1 MKGRSPHVGPLL
13 QAARR
18 PRLAIPSAVALGP
31 LAPAASASYPKLL
44 LDEGQ
49 KPHKARPLDCGF
61 DRTLLFGGEP
71 ALGASHD
78 AAVRIDELLEQVD
91 VFVVDVL
98 DVILRKNIV
107 AHSFQLLVLSFEF
120 VSSH

>member
-1 MKGRSPHVGPLL
+1 MKGRSLHVGPLL

-49 KPHKARPLDCGF
+49 KPHEARAFDGGF
-61 DRTLLFGGEP
+61 DGALLLRREIRSLS
-71 ALGASHD
+71 AHHAS
-78 AAVRIDELLEQVD
+78 VRIDELLQKIH
-91 VFVVDVL
+91 VFVVDVA
-98 DVILRKNIV
+98 DVILRKDV
-107 AHSFQLLVLSFEF
+107 V
-120 VSSH
+120 

>member
-1 MKGRSPHVGPLL
+1 MKGRSLHVGPLL

-49 KPHKARPLDCGF
+49 KPHEARAFDGGF
-61 DRTLLFGGEP
+61 DGALLLRREIRSLP
-71 ALGASHD
+71 AHHAS
-78 AAVRIDELLEQVD
+78 VRIDELLEEVD
-91 VFVVDVL
+91 ILVVDVL
-98 DVILRKNIV
+98 DVILRQYVV
-107 AHSFQLLVLSFEF
+107 AHSIFLISRT
-120 VSSH
+120 